1 MDWLIHLDAELVLVN
16 KPSGMLSVP
25 GRGPERA
32 DCAWA
37 RVLAL
42 APDARVVHRLDMATS
57 GLLLFARGAAMQR
70 ALSIAFAER
79 RVHKR
84 YQAVVDG
91 GPAADAG
98 EVDLPLIADWPRRPR
113 QKVDAAFGKPSLTR
127 WQVLSREPGP
137 QGSRTR
143 LLLEPVTGRSHQLRV
158 HAAASGWPIAGD
170 ELYGNAAGA
179 PRLLLHACELSLDH
193 PSDGRALRWTSPPP
207 F

>member
-1 MDWLIHLDAELVLVN
+1 MDWLIHLDAECVVVD
-16 KPSGMLSVP
+16 KPAGMLSVP

-42 APDARVVHRLDMATS
+42 APDAQVVHRLDMATS

-84 YQAVVDG
+84 YQAVVEG

-113 QKVDAAFGKPSLTR
+113 QKVDAALGKPSLTR
-127 WQVLSREPGP
+127 WQVLSRELGP
-137 QGSRTR
+137 QGRRTR

-170 ELYGNAAGA
+170 ELYGDATSA
-179 PRLLLHACELSLDH
+179 PRLLLHAYELSLAH
-193 PSDGRALRWTSPPP
+193 PLDGRALRWTSPPP